1 MKRFVGEA
9 RLSVLRLFPSIASQ
23 ISPQGRIHMLRF
35 ARSAVALVGVLAVA
49 QPVFADPLTATASDY
64 AQTAADAI
72 EQPAWSWSS
81 DAPATADV
89 LVEPVGN
96 AVSQKSGG
104 MSFIVAAGVLL
115 LALLA
120 GIVLDG
126 IGVRKP
132 KARRD
137 ISDL

>member
-1 MKRFVGEA
+1 
-9 RLSVLRLFPSIASQ
+9 
-23 ISPQGRIHMLRF
+23 MLRF
-35 ARSAVALVGVLAVA
+35 ALSAVALVGVLAVA

-81 DAPATADV
+81 DAPASADV

-96 AVSQKSGG
+96 AVSQGSGG
-104 MSFIVAAGVLL
+104 MSFIMAGGVLL

-132 KARRD
+132 KARHD
-137 ISDL
+137 IPDL